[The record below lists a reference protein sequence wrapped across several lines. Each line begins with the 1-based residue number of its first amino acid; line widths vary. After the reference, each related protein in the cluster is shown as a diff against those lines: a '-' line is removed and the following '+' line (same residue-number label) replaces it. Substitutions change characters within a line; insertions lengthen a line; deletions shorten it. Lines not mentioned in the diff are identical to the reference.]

1 MHPDIFQSATSWIRS
16 PEWKFLIT
24 LWIRNRQDSKTGY
37 FLSSNVT
44 RSSPVLNREYS
55 RQCRAQCCCF
65 FISCTSVSSLI
76 TCVQLILAHDY
87 CTLQSCQTA
96 SRHFEASFHV
106 GRTNWTPYK
115 QVKRAKKWDNF
126 VTETAIEE
134 DWRQN
139 VRMIRRS
146 LYKLANEIR
155 LNPDTCR
162 ILVEGQF
169 RVELLYGYVWT
180 WKFLNQQGKIC
191 GFKTIRGP

>member
-1 MHPDIFQSATSWIRS
+1 MITVHFNHAIRHRDILKLLCMS
-16 PEWKFLIT
+16 
-24 LWIRNRQDSKTGY
+24 D
-37 FLSSNVT
+37 
-44 RSSPVLNREYS
+44 
-55 RQCRAQCCCF
+55 
-65 FISCTSVSSLI
+65 
-76 TCVQLILAHDY
+76 
-87 CTLQSCQTA
+87 
-96 SRHFEASFHV
+96 
-106 GRTNWTPYK
+106 GRIGRRK

-126 VTETAIEE
+126 VIETAIEE

-146 LYKLANEIR
+146 LYKLANEMR

>member
-1 MHPDIFQSATSWIRS
+1 MLLLF
-16 PEWKFLIT
+16 
-24 LWIRNRQDSKTGY
+24 Y
-37 FLSSNVT
+37 FLYFSFKSYNVCAVNPSSWLLDTSIMPNG
-44 RSSPVLNREYS
+44 
-55 RQCRAQCCCF
+55 
-65 FISCTSVSSLI
+65 ISTFWS
-76 TCVQLILAHDY
+76 
-87 CTLQSCQTA
+87 
-96 SRHFEASFHV
+96 EAFFHV

-146 LYKLANEIR
+146 LYKLANELR

-191 GFKTIRGP
+191 GFKTIRGPLSILQCFDCHLNM

>member
-1 MHPDIFQSATSWIRS
+1 MGQ
-16 PEWKFLIT
+16 
-24 LWIRNRQDSKTGY
+24 
-37 FLSSNVT
+37 
-44 RSSPVLNREYS
+44 
-55 RQCRAQCCCF
+55 
-65 FISCTSVSSLI
+65 
-76 TCVQLILAHDY
+76 
-87 CTLQSCQTA
+87 
-96 SRHFEASFHV
+96 
-106 GRTNWTPYK
+106 
-115 QVKRAKKWDNF
+115 F

-146 LYKLANEIR
+146 LYKLANEMR

-191 GFKTIRGP
+191 GFKSIRGP